1 MHAIRVASAALAGA
15 GALTLASAPVAG
27 AETAA
32 GAPPAA
38 VSHVGRAPVLDGG
51 ITPFGFEVKPNIVEP
66 GDTVGLRVERDDG
79 GCKGRAKV
87 SSAVFDT
94 VTIPPRRSTATAVV
108 DRDARVGAEYRVTF
122 TCDGATGSTVL
133 TVVGGTPVPLPSP
146 VDKEHGHR
154 SEGHDGRHPKG
165 VHAGEGGTLAGADL
179 GRVGLG
185 AVFVAGALGV
195 AYRMSRRGRTEDGG

>member
-15 GALTLASAPVAG
+15 GALTFASAPVAG

-38 VSHVGRAPVLDGG
+38 VSYVGRAPALDGG

-79 GCKGRAKV
+79 GCRGPARV

-94 VTIPPRRSTATAVV
+94 VTIPPQRSTAMAVV
-108 DRDARVGAEYRVTF
+108 DRDARVGAEYRVEF

-146 VDKEHGHR
+146 IDEEPGRH
-154 SEGHDGRHPKG
+154 SEGYHGRHPRG
-165 VHAGEGGTLAGADL
+165 VHAGEGGTLAGIDL

-185 AVFVAGALGV
+185 AVFVTGALGV
-195 AYRMSRRGRTEDGG
+195 AYRLSRRGRTEDGG